1 MRYACV
7 LSLVAALAC
16 HVGPSIHKFEPAASA
31 HGVQA
36 YLRLGKHGTKVEGE
50 LLAVRDST
58 LLVLRDGERVVVAPI
73 RLIRSARFE
82 KLDMLMEG
90 NRLSAR
96 DRERLRLFSRFP
108 SGLTP
113 ELEAQL
119 LAVYGQT
126 AADQVDVR

>member
-1 MRYACV
+1 MKH
-7 LSLVAALAC
+7 ALALLAATLSC
-16 HVGPSIHKFEPAASA
+16 HVGPSIHNFEPAASA

-58 LLVLRDGERVVVAPI
+58 LLVLRDGERVAVVPI

-82 KLDMLMEG
+82 KVDVLMDS
-90 NRLSAR
+90 NRLRAD

-108 SGLTP
+108 AGLTP